1 MDNYSNI
8 YLAIFFIIT
17 FLWVA
22 EIIKFRP
29 EVADGQSKK
38 TFYQILFSIV
48 SSIVLTFVFFFSDI
62 FSIPYSL
69 RSLFINIGIIG
80 YAIGIF
86 VRLWSRFELGKYFS
100 HHVAVDVDQELIS
113 TGPYKYFRH
122 PLYIGLFLLTVS
134 VPVFTFNYGGFIYAL
149 FSMKYSLSQRIN
161 EEELEME
168 KVLGQRYI
176 DWKKDRYNFF

>member
-8 YLAIFFIIT
+8 YLAVFFIIT
-17 FLWVA
+17 FLWVI

-48 SSIVLTFVFFFSDI
+48 SSIVLTSVFFFSDT
-62 FSIPYSL
+62 FSVPSSL
-69 RSLFINIGIIG
+69 RPFFINIGIIG

-100 HHVAVDVDQELIS
+100 HHVAVDVEQELIS
-113 TGPYKYFRH
+113 KGPYKYFRH

-134 VPVFTFNYGGFIYAL
+134 VPVFTFNYGGLIYAL
-149 FSMKYSLSQRIN
+149 LSMKYSLSQRIN

-176 DWKKDRYNFF
+176 DWKKDRYKIF